1 MEGKFGRLRRLAG
14 IGVAVGAM
22 VAVTACGGSDSSSG
36 GSGASDSGGNSGK
49 KAKVAL
55 ALPGPNAY
63 FQPWELAAKDAGA
76 KYGFEATFAV
86 PASDAFN
93 LTQQNALVDSLA
105 AKGYNGFGFFPGDA
119 HGTNAEQKKLESRG
133 IKSVNIN
140 GCTYDPS
147 PALFC
152 VSTNVYEAAKYQ
164 AEQLIEAIGGK
175 GDIAVLTSQ
184 LTDPNTQLRIK
195 AVKEVAAATGGKVKL
210 AQIVADIDTPQS
222 APPAINALLAAR
234 GKTLAGVMSTSYN
247 PSVAFATAVTDSP
260 EYRRIKFLG
269 AENSP
274 QVMNALKKG
283 YITGTLFQNTYG
295 QAYVAAYAL
304 YKAIEK
310 GCTVKADAPFDAT
323 EQTKRLITAGV
334 LVVDKSNL
342 AEYDGKPESLPAD
355 TDKMIK
361 LLDEK
366 VLSC

>member
-1 MEGKFGRLRRLAG
+1 MSNFGRLRRIVG
-14 IGVAVGAM
+14 VGVAVGAM
-22 VAVTACGGSDSSSG
+22 VVATGCGSDSESTGSSG
-36 GSGASDSGGNSGK
+36 ANSDGGK
-49 KAKVAL
+49 KAKIAL

-63 FQPWELAAKDAGA
+63 FQPWELAAKDAGE

-119 HGTNAEQKKLESRG
+119 HGTNAEQKKLEGRG
-133 IKSVNIN
+133 IKSININ

-152 VSTNVYEAAKYQ
+152 VSTNVYTAALYQ
-164 AEQLIEAIGGK
+164 AEQLIEAIGGS

-195 AVKEVAAATGGKVKL
+195 AVKDAVAKTGGKVKL
-210 AQIVADIDTPQS
+210 AQVVADIDTPQS
-222 APPAINALLAAR
+222 APPAINALLAAK
-234 GKTLAGVMSTSYN
+234 GKTLAGVMATSYN
-247 PSVAFATAVTDSP
+247 PSVAMATAMTDSP
-260 EYRRIKFLG
+260 EYRRIKFIG

-283 YITGTLFQNTYG
+283 YIHGTLFQNTYG
-295 QAYVAAYAL
+295 QAYVAAYTL
-304 YKAIEK
+304 YKVIQE
-310 GCTVKADAPFDAT
+310 GCTVRDDAPFDET
-323 EQTKRLITAGV
+323 EQTKRLISAGV
-334 LVVDKSNL
+334 LIVDKSNL

-355 TDKMIK
+355 TDKMLK